1 MPENRLEP
9 ALRRV
14 QACPLPTRDMA
25 GDIPSRR
32 RMLVVDDDEYSCLL
46 LAELIRLSMPGTA
59 VSTAHDGAGGLR
71 LALMVAPSA
80 VILDLGLPILDGIEA
95 AGAIRRALGGSP
107 RLLALSGSARR
118 LIDAAESEM
127 FDACFLK
134 PVDIASLLAALS
146 EPVAPPP

>member
-1 MPENRLEP
+1 MSPRFEGLSPVTKRGNAHAREAP
-9 ALRRV
+9 RASPCAV

-32 RMLVVDDDEYSCLL
+32 RMLVVDDDEDSCPL

-80 VILDLGLPILDGIEA
+80 VILDLEMPVLDGIEA

-118 LIDAAESEM
+118 LID
-127 FDACFLK
+127 
-134 PVDIASLLAALS
+134 
-146 EPVAPPP
+146 